1 MKLVLRALV
10 IVSLLALNLLLMGAG
25 GCTGDS
31 NLAVEATED
40 ALSSAGVNG
49 YSQDGRPKEV
59 TTNDSESHQM
69 IAKMRFLEYGMSP
82 NLEDYR
88 SVYLVEMKD
97 ASGKSITAVC
107 YNEDG
112 EVLSL
117 LPKSTTGQ
125 E

>member
-1 MKLVLRALV
+1 MKRALRTLV
-10 IVSLLALNLLLMGAG
+10 VVGLLALSVFITGAS
-25 GCTGDS
+25 GCTGDG
-31 NLAVEATED
+31 NLVVRATED
-40 ALSSAGVNG
+40 ALRDAGIKG
-49 YSQDGRPKEV
+49 YSQDGDPKKI
-59 TTNDSESHQM
+59 TTKDSESHQM

-97 ASGKSITAVC
+97 ENGNSVTSVC
-107 YNEDG
+107 YNENG

-117 LPKSTTGQ
+117 LPKSATGQ

>member
-1 MKLVLRALV
+1 MKTVLRTLV
-10 IVSLLALNLLLMGAG
+10 IASLLAVSIFVMGAS
-25 GCTGDS
+25 GCTGDD
-31 NLAVEATED
+31 NLAVDATND
-40 ALSSAGVNG
+40 AMATAGIEG
-49 YSQDGRPKEV
+49 YREEGDPKEI
-59 TTNDSESHQM
+59 TTQDSESHQM

-97 ASGKSITAVC
+97 GEGNSITAVC

-117 LPKSTTGQ
+117 LPKSVTGQ

>member
-1 MKLVLRALV
+1 MKLVLRTLMV
-10 IVSLLALNLLLMGAG
+10 GGLLALSIILTGAS
-25 GCTGDS
+25 GCTGDD

-40 ALSSAGVNG
+40 AMTTAGING
-49 YSQDGRPKEV
+49 YSQDGSPKEV
-59 TTNDSESHQM
+59 TTEDSESHQM

-97 ASGKSITAVC
+97 ENGNSITAVC
-107 YNEDG
+107 YNEGG